1 MGENITLI
9 NMGVSTAASLKKYL
23 TQNNALNDGKEAPT
37 HQFFVSDMTQ
47 SFENTAYILLGE
59 KINSNNA
66 KQVNIN
72 EL

>member
-1 MGENITLI
+1 MT
-9 NMGVSTAASLKKYL
+9 
-23 TQNNALNDGKEAPT
+23 ALNDGKEAPT